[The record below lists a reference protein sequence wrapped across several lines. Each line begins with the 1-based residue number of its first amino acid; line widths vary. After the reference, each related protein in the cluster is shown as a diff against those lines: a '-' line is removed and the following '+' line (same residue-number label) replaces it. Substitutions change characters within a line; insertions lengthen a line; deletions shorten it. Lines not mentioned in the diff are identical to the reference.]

1 MQFHE
6 LRVPFMRMVIFSDIN
21 LNTGHFCT
29 FVNVLLYKVQ
39 FISFMYI
46 IQIKMHDIFKVYFVE
61 HVNVLIILRC
71 FHIIVVYFIKNY

>member
-1 MQFHE
+1 MSSE
-6 LRVPFMRMVIFSDIN
+6 YLSWEWLYSVTLTWTLDI
-21 LNTGHFCT
+21 GHFCT